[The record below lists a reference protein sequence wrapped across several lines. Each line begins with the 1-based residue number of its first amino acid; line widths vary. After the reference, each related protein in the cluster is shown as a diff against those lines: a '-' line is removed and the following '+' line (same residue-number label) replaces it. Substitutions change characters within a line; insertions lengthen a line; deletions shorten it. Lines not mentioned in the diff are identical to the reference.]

1 MNLSGISP
9 IQWVFL
15 VVGILIALPAVTPYL
30 TSFLNKRND
39 APKNKDDYETY
50 SLTDIVHKWENLE
63 EACRKA
69 NLNEASTKLVEV
81 FPLLAKKGNPV
92 DNVMSKYNP
101 LNP

>member
-15 VVGILIALPAVTPYL
+15 VVGILIALPAITPYL
-30 TSFLNKRND
+30 TSLLNKRKN
-39 APKNKDDYETY
+39 APKDNDNYETY

-69 NLNEASTKLVEV
+69 NLTEASVKLVEV

-101 LNP
+101 PNP